1 MNRGGFSWKRLLGV
15 SAAKSRVSRTIGVPL
30 TRSGRQRKAGA
41 AMGCTSFLFLVAAG
55 LIVLGQA
62 SQKQTVPEV
71 IRSQRYELVDAA
83 GELKATLACSPDGTT
98 NLYFY
103 DDNMKRR
110 LKLYTEKD
118 GTPHVVLSDAADQV
132 VVEMPDPKKASTITI
147 THKGEPGQ
155 VSSTDKASDK
165 PTEAKQADKAP
176 AKPSQVDLVLSD
188 VRMGFN
194 QYGDRVI
201 AGIGTNNSKYT
212 LEYVCV
218 KINLYDAKGVQVG
231 DAIDSSTNLEPGGK
245 WRFEADVIES
255 TATQYKVIEAYGHTK

>member
-1 MNRGGFSWKRLLGV
+1 
-15 SAAKSRVSRTIGVPL
+15 
-30 TRSGRQRKAGA
+30 
-41 AMGCTSFLFLVAAG
+41 MGCTSFLFLVAAG
-55 LIVLGQA
+55 FIVLGQA

-132 VVEMPDPKKASTITI
+132 VVEMPDPKKGSTITI

-176 AKPSQVDLVLSD
+176 PKPSQVDLVLSD
-188 VRMGFN
+188 VRMGYN
-194 QYGDRVI
+194 QYRERVLTGV
-201 AGIGTNNSKYT
+201 ATNNSKYT
-212 LEYVCV
+212 LEHVCV
-218 KINLYDAKGVQVG
+218 KFNFFDARGTQVG
-231 DAIDSSTNLEPGGK
+231 DNLSTGSNLAPGGRWK
-245 WRFEADVIES
+245 FEMSVIEAA
-255 TATQYKVIEAYGHTK
+255 ATQYKLTEAYGRPK